1 MICKMKKNS
10 QIAFLS
16 AYSFFLSILVIF
28 VHSTHFTVPELQAVR
43 KTAFFDSSNL
53 LKLEFFFS
61 EFLGQV
67 AVPGF
72 FFLSGFLFYRN
83 LNSFRDWGRKL
94 KERISSYFV
103 PYLLWNGGMTVLYM
117 LFRKAEWNPDN
128 LFQGIFFYRF
138 NPVFWYFY
146 QLLLLTFCF
155 PFIAVSTLLGRER
168 RTSRRIAFIFPIL
181 FLLLVHF
188 RLDIPYLNED
198 AGFYYSFGAAF
209 SIFLDEEGKS
219 SNFLREGKTR
229 NTHLKCFILPCLL
242 FCFSLLCYGYA
253 LFGKNIAFLLSLTVL
268 YRLSMAMFF
277 FCIFWLKGDIPALL
291 CKGNRGLAY
300 FFEALQEMNFYIY
313 AVHYLFLRLWFI
325 LQSTLQGLLRN
336 VLSISFYDGV
346 SNGLKAFFYLL
357 SPVYCLALAYFTG
370 VLIKRISPNLW
381 KTING
386 GRG

>member
-1 MICKMKKNS
+1 MKKNS

-83 LNSFRDWGRKL
+83 LNSMKDWGRKL
-94 KERISSYFV
+94 KERMKSYLI
-103 PYLLWNGGMTVLYM
+103 PYLLWNTGMTLLYM
-117 LFRKAEWNPDN
+117 FFQKAECNPEN
-128 LFQGIFFYRF
+128 LFQGILFYRF

-155 PFIAVSTLLGRER
+155 PFIAVSTLLGRGR
-168 RTSRRIAFIFPIL
+168 KKQGRIAFIFPFL
-181 FLLLVHF
+181 FLILVYF

-209 SIFLDEEGKS
+209 SIFLNEEGE
-219 SNFLREGKTR
+219 SNIFLRERRTR
-229 NTHLKCFILPCLL
+229 NTYLKRFILPCLL
-242 FCFSLLCYGYA
+242 FCFSLFCYGYV
-253 LFGKNIAFLLSLTVL
+253 LFGENIAFLLSLTVL

-277 FCIFWLKGDIPALL
+277 FCIFWLRGDRPTLS

-313 AVHYLFLRLWFI
+313 AVHYLFLRLWFM
-325 LQSTLQGLLRN
+325 LQSTLQGLLQN
-336 VLSISFYDGV
+336 VLPLSFYDGV